1 VMNLCTNAA
10 HAMRDRPGTL
20 TITLDRVDASPEL
33 AAKVPGI
40 ELVRY
45 ARLRVRDTGSGMSDE
60 TLAQIFNP
68 FFTTKAP
75 GEGTGLGLSVVH
87 GILESHDS
95 AIHVESRLGEGTVV
109 ECYFPEHAEPL
120 ATDEIVQASLP
131 HGHGEHVLFV
141 DDEAPLANAA
151 RLGLERLG
159 YRTTVFTDPAEALQ
173 RFVAA
178 PDDFQLVVTDLHM
191 PVMTGLDL
199 SRAVLAERPRTP
211 VILISGY
218 SGPTAE
224 KVKALGIREV
234 IAKPL
239 SIASLARAV
248 HGAIA
253 GTEARGSWA
262 P

>member
-1 VMNLCTNAA
+1 MNLCTNAA
-10 HAMRDRPGTL
+10 HAMLDRPGAL
-20 TITLDRVDASPEL
+20 IVTLDRVDADPDL
-33 AAKVPGI
+33 AAKVPGV

-45 ARLRVRDTGSGMSDE
+45 ARLGVRDAGSGMNPE

-87 GILESHDS
+87 GILESHDG
-95 AIHVESRLGEGTVV
+95 AIHVESAPGVGTLV

-120 ATDEIVQASLP
+120 AIDEAEDASLP
-131 HGHGEHVLFV
+131 RGQGEHVLFV

-159 YRTTVFTDPAEALQ
+159 YRMTICTDPAEAL
-173 RFVAA
+173 RHFAGA
-178 PDDFQLVVTDLHM
+178 PEDFQLVVTDLHM
-191 PVMTGLDL
+191 PVVTGLDVA
-199 SRAVLAERPRTP
+199 RGVLGERPNTP

-218 SGPTAE
+218 SGPTTE

-239 SIASLARAV
+239 SIARLARAV
-248 HGAIA
+248 HGALA
-253 GTEARGSWA
+253 GTTPRGSFR